1 MITARI
7 NIKPLS
13 VNASL
18 ASVRGRQIKTA
29 AARKYLADLQLL
41 LPANSKPLEGE
52 LSLILTVGLSSKQAD
67 LDNVIKPFQDAL
79 QTKYK
84 FNDHQ
89 IYSLIASKQ
98 IVKKGQEFIEF
109 SLTDYKD
116 SGYKKTD

>member
-1 MITARI
+1 MKTMVTARI

-18 ASVRGRQIKTA
+18 ASVNGRHIKTK
-29 AARKYLADLQLL
+29 AARQYKEDLLYL
-41 LPANSKPLEGE
+41 LPACHRLFEGV
-52 LSLILTVGLSSKQAD
+52 LSLDLVIGLSNSQSD

-79 QTKYK
+79 QAKYQ

-89 IYSLIASKQ
+89 IHVLTARKE

-109 SLTDYKD
+109 CLMAEGYKD
-116 SGYKKTD
+116 SD